1 MTTSAQAPATIVVMG
16 TGGFAVPAFRALL
29 ASRHRVSAVVTRPA
43 HAPPGRRPPP
53 NPMADAATA
62 AGVPLLAPERVNDEC
77 HVAAI
82 AALRPDIFFVCDY
95 GQLLSATLLGVAPC
109 GGLNLHGSLLPRHR
123 GAAPVQWAILE
134 GDAVTGVSV
143 IHMTPAL
150 DAGNVV
156 AARSTP
162 IGPTE
167 TAAVL
172 EARLAA
178 VGAEAVLE
186 AVEAVLAAG
195 PGASVGRP
203 QDPAGVTR
211 APRISKADGIVDWSQ
226 PADRIER
233 MRRAFEPWPRT
244 AAFLVAGAG
253 RPAVRIGLEEVAVL
267 PGTTRHAAAPGSIL
281 AAGDDGLVVACG
293 GGTRLVVHRLVP
305 EGKRGMAVADFLR
318 GHPLFEAA
326 RLQSSP

>member
-1 MTTSAQAPATIVVMG
+1 
-16 TGGFAVPAFRALL
+16 
-29 ASRHRVSAVVTRPA
+29 
-43 HAPPGRRPPP
+43 
-53 NPMADAATA
+53 MADAAAA
-62 AGVPLLAPERVNDEC
+62 AGVPLLAPERVND
-77 HVAAI
+77 AASAAEI
-82 AALRPDIFFVCDY
+82 AALRPALFFVCDY
-95 GQLLSATLLGVAPC
+95 GQLLSAALLGVAPH

-156 AARSTP
+156 SARSTP

-167 TAAVL
+167 TAATL

-178 VGAEAVLE
+178 VGAEAVLQ

-195 PGASVGRP
+195 PGAAVGSP

-211 APRISKADGIVDWSQ
+211 APRISKADGIVDWAQ
-226 PADRIER
+226 PAERIER

-244 AAFLVAGAG
+244 AAYLVAGAG
-253 RPAVRIGLEEVAVL
+253 RPPVRIGLEDVAVL
-267 PGTTRHAAAPGSIL
+267 PGASPEAVLPGSIL
-281 AAGDDGLVVACG
+281 AAGAEGLVVGCG
-293 GGTRLVVHRLVP
+293 GGTRLLIRRIVP

-326 RLQSSP
+326 RLQSSA